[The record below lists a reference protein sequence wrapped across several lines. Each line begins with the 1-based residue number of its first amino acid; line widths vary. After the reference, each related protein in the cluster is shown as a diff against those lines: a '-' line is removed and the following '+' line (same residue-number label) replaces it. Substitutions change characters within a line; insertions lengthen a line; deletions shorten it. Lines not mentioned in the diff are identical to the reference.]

1 MISKLFG
8 QKLLIVLH
16 YGNAY
21 QLAIYETCLLKSD
34 QKRKEEFSLKLNVL
48 GLGNVQDNFVTQVSG
63 IDVQDGNIL
72 VEQINVEAEK
82 DKLRK
87 QIAELKIKAHKEVQL
102 KKKQDADIPVNWEI
116 HSEQIIKDD
125 DWDEKTPYLGYKFTF
140 NAKSM
145 GDSV

>member
-1 MISKLFG
+1 M
-8 QKLLIVLH
+8 
-16 YGNAY
+16 
-21 QLAIYETCLLKSD
+21 
-34 QKRKEEFSLKLNVL
+34 
-48 GLGNVQDNFVTQVSG
+48 
-63 IDVQDGNIL
+63 
-72 VEQINVEAEK
+72 
-82 DKLRK
+82 
-87 QIAELKIKAHKEVQL
+87 KIKAHKEVQL

>member
-21 QLAIYETCLLKSD
+21 QLAIYETSLLKSD

-102 KKKQDADIPVNWEI
+102 KKKIEMVQWVNLYKERL
-116 HSEQIIKDD
+116 KD
-125 DWDEKTPYLGYKFTF
+125 
-140 NAKSM
+140 M
-145 GDSV
+145 Q